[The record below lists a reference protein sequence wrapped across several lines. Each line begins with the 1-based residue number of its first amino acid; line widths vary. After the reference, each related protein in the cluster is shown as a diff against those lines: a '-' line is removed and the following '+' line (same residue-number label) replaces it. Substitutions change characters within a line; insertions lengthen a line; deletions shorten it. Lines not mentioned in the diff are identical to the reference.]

1 MDIPMGRPDTDY
13 MMGHLREKN
22 RVSGTYFKPDIN
34 TLRLKYKQ
42 NMNKL
47 SVTEE
52 VTYREVNDERLQE
65 LEELEKRK
73 EKKLI
78 KLENELNEFKEKT
91 EKLMANK
98 EFLRDMA
105 E

>member
-1 MDIPMGRPDTDY
+1 MD
-13 MMGHLREKN
+13 
-22 RVSGTYFKPDIN
+22 
-34 TLRLKYKQ
+34 
-42 NMNKL
+42 KL
-47 SVTEE
+47 SVTEK

-65 LEELEKRK
+65 LEELEKTK

-78 KLENELNEFKEKT
+78 QLEKELNEFKEKT